1 MKVCRVCNIDKPL
14 EDYHRRGAGYRNEC
28 KSCKSVI
35 DSKRNRRKSD
45 GHYSVY
51 YLPEHHYVGMTNC
64 VHIRMQEHRLKSKRL
79 TEGYEI
85 IGVYK
90 NAVDAHLTETF
101 LHSMGYKG
109 FYYKG
114 TKDE

>member
-1 MKVCRVCNIDKPL
+1 
-14 EDYHRRGAGYRNEC
+14 
-28 KSCKSVI
+28 
-35 DSKRNRRKSD
+35 
-45 GHYSVY
+45 
-51 YLPEHHYVGMTNC
+51 
-64 VHIRMQEHRLKSKRL
+64 MQEHRLKNKRL
-79 TEGYEI
+79 IEGYEI

-114 TKDE
+114 IKDE

>member
-1 MKVCRVCNIDKPL
+1 
-14 EDYHRRGAGYRNEC
+14 
-28 KSCKSVI
+28 
-35 DSKRNRRKSD
+35 
-45 GHYSVY
+45 
-51 YLPEHHYVGMTNC
+51 
-64 VHIRMQEHRLKSKRL
+64 MQEHRLKSKRL

-101 LHSMGYKG
+101 LHSMGYNG

-114 TKDE
+114 M